1 MCVEKVPIS
10 EDWQLYVALFTDVTN
25 LKDVRQSVIDG
36 QLDVALISPAV
47 VRVRVCLNTENHQ
60 NRGKLFQCRS
70 LNTIY
75 RRMIAIGAYVHFL
88 AFLTL
93 YGSNRFFTLYNME
106 TK

>member
-75 RRMIAIGAYVHFL
+75 DAAKHR
-88 AFLTL
+88 
-93 YGSNRFFTLYNME
+93 
-106 TK
+106 K